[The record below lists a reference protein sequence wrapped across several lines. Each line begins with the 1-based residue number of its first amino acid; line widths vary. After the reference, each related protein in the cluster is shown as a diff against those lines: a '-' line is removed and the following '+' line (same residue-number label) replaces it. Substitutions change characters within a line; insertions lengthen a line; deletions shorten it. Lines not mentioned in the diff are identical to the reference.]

1 MDVAW
6 QLRFGV
12 SFLALVLVGGTL
24 GYTLIEGWEPLD
36 ALYMTIITIT
46 TVGYGEVKPLS
57 PGGIVF
63 TMILII
69 TSVGMVAFIIVGL
82 ARIMVEG
89 EVRRIFGRRK
99 LEKRIRGLKD
109 HYIICGYGRIGSYIC
124 RELAERPLPFVVVE
138 NNPEITQTIPEANY
152 VNGDATDD
160 ETLKKAGIE
169 SAKCLVAAVASDA
182 DNLYITLTARQLN
195 PSLYILSR
203 ATDENAEKKLLTAG
217 ANKVVLPYLIGAH
230 RMAMALVRPTVVD
243 FMEIA
248 MHRRS
253 LELQLEEIKVRQ
265 VDRMSSSTL
274 RDSGIRSDLQLIV
287 VGIKK
292 ESGKM
297 IYNPSPETQ
306 IEAGDILITL
316 GERNNLDK
324 LERLVGFKGGP
335 EILG

>member
-1 MDVAW
+1 M
-6 QLRFGV
+6 
-12 SFLALVLVGGTL
+12 
-24 GYTLIEGWEPLD
+24 
-36 ALYMTIITIT
+36 
-46 TVGYGEVKPLS
+46 
-57 PGGIVF
+57 
-63 TMILII
+63 
-69 TSVGMVAFIIVGL
+69 
-82 ARIMVEG
+82 
-89 EVRRIFGRRK
+89 
-99 LEKRIRGLKD
+99 EKRIRGLKD